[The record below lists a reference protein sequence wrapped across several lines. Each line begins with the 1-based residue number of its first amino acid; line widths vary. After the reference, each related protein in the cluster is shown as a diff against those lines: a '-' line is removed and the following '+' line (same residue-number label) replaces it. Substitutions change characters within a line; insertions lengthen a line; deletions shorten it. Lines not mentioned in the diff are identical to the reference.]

1 MDFPAFGGQGFSI
14 DLLDEQI
21 ILLGDNKLG
30 GTFEYKSIHQPRK
43 GLLGMKFTKEVSPV
57 GNSPLWHT
65 SYAFG
70 NQLLAIGGEFQ
81 SKARLSNSVW
91 NGLNLRFKNGSRFS
105 RFATGACKVKL
116 AKDVFL
122 LIGGFERVK
131 ESNVEM
137 NTVLRLNITEET
149 VEELPPIEEKRA
161 FHACEISEGK
171 ILISGGTQG
180 EVTVGDEVYSLT
192 TYKSTALDEA
202 SSLGRNHHFLLRLED
217 FIFAFGGFL
226 SNGSETSAVQ
236 WFNWTDKRWKHHEQS
251 LLSENT
257 TSLAVTAFPLSAV
270 DCFAGCRCGISGNLG
285 SARIVGGTEAQVAIG
300 KEHLSLLLQENAF
313 PWIVALI
320 RDEDKS
326 EDYISTSCSGTL
338 VGFTV
343 DPLIFISHRSGAPG
357 WSQQPTVSTKMTNL
371 WLQRLSQLCLDFMI
385 GAKRRSLKGALK

>member
-1 MDFPAFGGQGFSI
+1 VDFPAFGGQGFSI
-14 DLLDEQI
+14 DLLDEQLL
-21 ILLGDNKLG
+21 LLGDNKLG
-30 GTFEYKSIHQPRK
+30 GKFDYKSIHQPRK
-43 GLLGMKFTKEVSPV
+43 GLLGMKFSKEASPV

-122 LIGGFERVK
+122 LVGGFERGK
-131 ESNVEM
+131 ESKVEM

-149 VEELPPIEEKRA
+149 VEELPPIEENRA

-202 SSLGRNHHFLLRLED
+202 SSLGRNHHVLLRLED
-217 FIFAFGGFL
+217 FIIAFGGFL

-236 WFNWTDKRWKHHEQS
+236 WFNWTAMRWKHHEQS

-257 TSLAVTAFPLSAV
+257 KSLAVTAFPLSAV
-270 DCFAGCRCGISGNLG
+270 DCFAGCRCGIAGNLG

-300 KEHLSLLLQENAF
+300 KDICHCFYRRMPF
-313 PWIVALI
+313 P
-320 RDEDKS
+320 
-326 EDYISTSCSGTL
+326 G
-338 VGFTV
+338 
-343 DPLIFISHRSGAPG
+343 
-357 WSQQPTVSTKMTNL
+357 
-371 WLQRLSQLCLDFMI
+371 
-385 GAKRRSLKGALK
+385 